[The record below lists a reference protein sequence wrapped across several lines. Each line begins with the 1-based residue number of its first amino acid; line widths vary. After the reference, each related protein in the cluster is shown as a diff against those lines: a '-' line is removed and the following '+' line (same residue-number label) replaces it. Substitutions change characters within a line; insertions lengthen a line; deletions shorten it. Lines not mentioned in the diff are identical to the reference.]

1 MPISRTQISVLFS
14 FWCLCGP
21 ASAQNTRG
29 YVVAAPGEIS
39 AAGHSQRSYELGGG
53 VERLLERGIGVAAEL
68 RGVVPGSGPAR
79 NSVGI
84 LSANGS
90 YHFLRDGKLDPF
102 ATVGYS
108 LLFRDF
114 TANMFNYGGGLNY
127 WFQDNL
133 GIRVEIRD
141 HVRSGG
147 AAPAIHYWGIGIGL
161 TFR

>member
-1 MPISRTQISVLFS
+1 MPISRTQLSVVFS
-14 FWCLCGP
+14 LWCLCGL
-21 ASAQNTRG
+21 ASAQDTRG
-29 YVVAAPGEIS
+29 YVVVAPGEIS
-39 AAGHSQRSYELGGG
+39 AAGHSQRSYQFGGG
-53 VERLLERGIGVAAEL
+53 VERLLERGIGAAAEL
-68 RGVVPGSGPAR
+68 RGVVPGSGSAR

-84 LSANGS
+84 LSINGS

-102 ATVGYS
+102 ATAGYS

-133 GIRVEIRD
+133 GIRIEIRD

>member
-1 MPISRTQISVLFS
+1 MRISQTKLSVLFS
-14 FWCLCGP
+14 FWCLCGL
-21 ASAQNTRG
+21 ASAQDTRG
-29 YVVAAPGEIS
+29 YVFAAPGAIS
-39 AAGHSQRSYELGGG
+39 AAGNSQRTYQLGGG
-53 VERLLERGIGVAAEL
+53 LERLLDRGIGAGAEL
-68 RGVVPGSGPAR
+68 RAVVPGSGAAR

-84 LSANGS
+84 FSLNGY

-102 ATVGYS
+102 ATAGYS

-133 GIRVEIRD
+133 GIWLEIRD
-141 HVRSGG
+141 HVRSGSPG
-147 AAPAIHYWGIGIGL
+147 PAPHYWGIGIGL